1 MMNKK
6 TTEYLAMVRDKTGF
20 SDYKIAKN
28 YGINQSNLSK
38 YSSGKAALSETH
50 AWLFANILD
59 IDPAEIVAHTKYE
72 HAINTGN
79 NDKAIFWQ
87 EQLNKIFS
95 ESEPIKIQIA
105 QFNAIVG
112 DIRINTQRMLNLVT
126 EAADSGA
133 HLIVFPEMALTGYPP
148 EDLLF
153 RDGFMIQVEKEINFL
168 CDSIPSSISVLFG
181 APSRKDELLF
191 NSAYCIQNNRISHIY
206 HKQELPNYGV
216 FDEKRYFSSGN
227 QSYVFECQKTKI
239 GVLICEDQWIDGPIS
254 KLCQLDVDI
263 VISLNASP
271 FQADKHKDRLN
282 ICKNYA
288 SEFEVSYI
296 YVNMVGGQDE
306 VVFDG
311 NSFVLDSKGTLV
323 QQLPEFNEYSCLH
336 TDSMQN
342 FDTVMLEKSIY
353 SALVLATRDYIQK
366 NSFDGALIGLS
377 GGIDSALTL
386 AIAVDAVG
394 AENVHAVMMP
404 YEFTSSMSLEDSELQ
419 ALSLDVTFSSIDI
432 HPMVDAFNLSL
443 KDLFE
448 DSFRDITE
456 ENIQARVR
464 GVLLMALSNKHHKIV
479 LATGNKSEMAVGY
492 ATLYG
497 DMCGG
502 FAPLKD
508 ISKTMVYQ
516 LANYRNT
523 LSRVIPDRVITRPP
537 SAELSPNQLDQ
548 DSLPPYDILDDI
560 LMRFV
565 EMKQSV
571 NQISA
576 QGHDLQLVNKI
587 TSMILNNEYKRRQS
601 APGPKISSNAFGRE
615 RRYPMTSKFQP

>member
-6 TTEYLAMVRDKTGF
+6 TTEYLVMVRKKTGF

-59 IDPAEIVAHTKYE
+59 IDPAEVVAHTKYE
-72 HAINTGN
+72 HAINTDN
-79 NDKAIFWQ
+79 KLKAIFWQ

-95 ESEPIKIQIA
+95 SSEPIKIQIS

-112 DIRINTQRMLNLVT
+112 DIRINTQKILNLVI
-126 EAADSGA
+126 EAADAGA

-153 RDGFMIQVEKEINFL
+153 RDGFMTQVEEQIDFL

-181 APSRKDELLF
+181 APSRNDDFLF
-191 NSAYCIQNNRISHIY
+191 NSAYCIQNNRISHVY

-271 FQADKHKDRLN
+271 FQAEKHNNRLN

-311 NSFVLDSKGTLV
+311 NSFVLDSDGTLV
-323 QQLPEFNEYSCLH
+323 QQLPEFKEYSCLH
-336 TDSMQN
+336 TDSIHILN
-342 FDTVMLEKSIY
+342 PLVLEDSIY

-404 YEFTSSMSLEDSELQ
+404 YQFTSTMSLE
-419 ALSLDVTFSSIDI
+419 LSLI
-432 HPMVDAFNLSL
+432 H
-443 KDLFE
+443 
-448 DSFRDITE
+448 I
-456 ENIQARVR
+456 
-464 GVLLMALSNKHHKIV
+464 
-479 LATGNKSEMAVGY
+479 
-492 ATLYG
+492 
-497 DMCGG
+497 
-502 FAPLKD
+502 
-508 ISKTMVYQ
+508 
-516 LANYRNT
+516 
-523 LSRVIPDRVITRPP
+523 
-537 SAELSPNQLDQ
+537 
-548 DSLPPYDILDDI
+548 
-560 LMRFV
+560 
-565 EMKQSV
+565 
-571 NQISA
+571 
-576 QGHDLQLVNKI
+576 
-587 TSMILNNEYKRRQS
+587 
-601 APGPKISSNAFGRE
+601 
-615 RRYPMTSKFQP
+615 

>member
-20 SDYKIAKN
+20 SDYKIAKK

-79 NDKAIFWQ
+79 KEKSIFWQ

-112 DIRINTQRMLNLVT
+112 DIRINTQKMLNLVT
-126 EAADSGA
+126 EAFDAGA
-133 HLIVFPEMALTGYPP
+133 HLIVFPEMSLTGYPP

-153 RDGFMIQVEKEINFL
+153 RDGFMIQVENEIDYL

-181 APSRKDELLF
+181 APSRNDDLLF

-216 FDEKRYFSSGN
+216 FDEKRYFSPGN
-227 QSYVFECQKTKI
+227 QSYVFECQKTII

-254 KLCQLDVDI
+254 KLCQSDVDI

-271 FQADKHKDRLN
+271 FQAEKHIDRLN

-311 NSFVLDSKGTLV
+311 NSFVLDSKGALV
-323 QQLPEFNEYSCLH
+323 QQLPEFKEHSCLH

-342 FDTVMLEKSIY
+342 FNPVIFEESIY

-432 HPMVDAFNLSL
+432 HSMVDAFNLSL
-443 KDLFE
+443 SDFFE
-448 DSFRDITE
+448 NSLKDITE

-523 LSRVIPDRVITRPP
+523 VSRVIPERVITRAP
-537 SAELSPNQLDQ
+537 SAELSPNQLDE
-548 DSLPPYDILDDI
+548 DSLPSYDILDDI

-571 NQISA
+571 NQISE
-576 QGHDLQLVNKI
+576 QGHDFELVQKI
-587 TSMILNNEYKRRQS
+587 TSMILKNEYKRRQS

>member
-28 YGINQSNLSK
+28 FAINQSNLSK

-79 NDKAIFWQ
+79 KEKAIFWQ

-112 DIRINTQRMLNLVT
+112 DIRINTQKMLNLVT
-126 EAADSGA
+126 EAADAGA

-153 RDGFMIQVEKEINFL
+153 RDGFMIQVENEIDYL

-181 APSRKDELLF
+181 APSRNDDLLF

-239 GVLICEDQWIDGPIS
+239 GVLICEDQWIDSPIS

-271 FQADKHKDRLN
+271 FQAEKHKDRLN

-296 YVNMVGGQDE
+296 YVNMVGGQYE

-311 NSFVLDSKGTLV
+311 NSFVLDSKGALV
-323 QQLPEFNEYSCLH
+323 QQLPEFKEYSCLH
-336 TDSMQN
+336 TDSIQN
-342 FDTVMLEKSIY
+342 FDHVMFEESIY

-432 HPMVDAFNLSL
+432 HSMVDAFNLSL
-443 KDLFE
+443 SDFFV
-448 DSFRDITE
+448 DSFKDVTE

-523 LSRVIPDRVITRPP
+523 ISRVIPERVITRPP

-560 LMRFV
+560 LKRFV

-571 NQISA
+571 NQISE
-576 QGHDLQLVNKI
+576 QGHDLELVNKI

>member
-6 TTEYLAMVRDKTGF
+6 TTEYLVMVREKTGL
-20 SDYKIAKN
+20 SDYKIAKK
-28 YGINQSNLSK
+28 YAINQSNLSK

-59 IDPAEIVAHTKYE
+59 IDPAEVVAHTKYE
-72 HAINTGN
+72 HAINTAN
-79 NDKAIFWQ
+79 KEKAIFWQ
-87 EQLNKIFS
+87 EQLNNIFS
-95 ESEPIKIQIA
+95 SSEPIKIQIA

-112 DIRINTQRMLNLVT
+112 DVRINTQKMLTLIT
-126 EAADSGA
+126 EADGAGA

-153 RDGFMIQVEKEINFL
+153 RDGFMIQVEEQINYL

-181 APSRKDELLF
+181 APSRNDDSLF
-191 NSAYCIQNNRISHIY
+191 NSAYCIQKNRISNIY

-227 QSYVFECQKTKI
+227 KSFVFVCQQTRI

-254 KLCQLDVDI
+254 KLCQLNVDI
-263 VISLNASP
+263 VISINASP
-271 FQADKHKDRLN
+271 FQAEKHKDRLN
-282 ICKNYA
+282 ICKKYA
-288 SEFEVSYI
+288 AEFEVSYI

-311 NSFVLDSKGTLV
+311 NSFVTDSEGTLI
-323 QQLPEFNEYSCLH
+323 QQLPEFKEYFCLH
-336 TDSMQN
+336 TESLKN
-342 FDTVMLEKSIY
+342 FQPVMLEESIY

-366 NSFDGALIGLS
+366 NSFEAALIGLS

-394 AENVHAVMMP
+394 PENVHAVMMP
-404 YEFTSSMSLEDSELQ
+404 YQFTSTMSLEDSELQ
-419 ALSLDVTFSSIDI
+419 ALSQGVTFSSIDI

-443 KDLFE
+443 KDFFE

-523 LSRVIPDRVITRPP
+523 LSRVIPDRVITRSP

-548 DSLPPYDILDDI
+548 DSLPPYEILDDI

-571 NQISA
+571 NKITE
-576 QGHDLQLVNKI
+576 QGHDLDLVNKI
-587 TSMILNNEYKRRQS
+587 TSMILKNEYKRRQS

>member
-6 TTEYLAMVRDKTGF
+6 TTEYLAMVRDKTGY

-79 NDKAIFWQ
+79 KEKAIFWQ

-112 DIRINTQRMLNLVT
+112 DISINTQKMLNLVI
-126 EAADSGA
+126 EAADAGA

-153 RDGFMIQVEKEINFL
+153 RDGFMIQVEKEIDYL
-168 CDSIPSSISVLFG
+168 CDSIPSLISVLFG
-181 APSRKDELLF
+181 APSRNGDLLF
-191 NSAYCIQNNRISHIY
+191 NSAYCIQNNKISHIY

-227 QSYVFECQKTKI
+227 HSYVFECQKSKI
-239 GVLICEDQWIDGPIS
+239 GVLICEDQWIDEPIS
-254 KLCQLDVDI
+254 KLTQLDVDI

-271 FQADKHKDRLN
+271 FQTEKHKDRLN

-311 NSFVLDSKGTLV
+311 NSFVFDSEGTLV
-323 QQLPEFNEYSCLH
+323 QQLPEFKEYSCLH

-342 FDTVMLEKSIY
+342 FDPVMFEESIY

-432 HPMVDAFNLSL
+432 HSIVDAFNLSL
-443 KDLFE
+443 SDFFE
-448 DSFRDITE
+448 DSLRGITE

-464 GVLLMALSNKHHKIV
+464 GVLLMSLSNKHHKIV

-523 LSRVIPDRVITRPP
+523 VSRIIPERVITRPP
-537 SAELSPNQLDQ
+537 SAELSPNQLDE

-560 LMRFV
+560 LIRFV

>member
-20 SDYKIAKN
+20 SDYKIAKK
-28 YGINQSNLSK
+28 YSINQSNLSK

-72 HAINTGN
+72 HATNTGN
-79 NDKAIFWQ
+79 KVKAIFWQ
-87 EQLNKIFS
+87 EQLHKIS
-95 ESEPIKIQIA
+95 ASSVPIKIQIA

-112 DIRINTQRMLNLVT
+112 DIRINTQKMLNLVT
-126 EAADSGA
+126 EAADAGA

-153 RDGFMIQVEKEINFL
+153 RDGFMIQVEEQIDYL

-181 APSRKDELLF
+181 APSRNDDLLF

-254 KLCQLDVDI
+254 KLTQLDVDI

-271 FQADKHKDRLN
+271 FQVEKHKDRLK

-323 QQLPEFNEYSCLH
+323 QQLPEFKEYSCLH
-336 TDSMQN
+336 SDSMQN
-342 FDTVMLEKSIY
+342 FDPVMLEESIY
-353 SALVLATRDYIQK
+353 SALVLATRDYIHK
-366 NSFDGALIGLS
+366 NSFEGALIGLS
-377 GGIDSALTL
+377 GGVDSALTL

-419 ALSLDVTFSSIDI
+419 ALSLGVTFSSIDI
-432 HPMVDAFNLSL
+432 HSMVDAFNLSL
-443 KDLFE
+443 SDFFA
-448 DSFRDITE
+448 DSLRGITE

-523 LSRVIPDRVITRPP
+523 VSRIIPERVITRPP
-537 SAELSPNQLDQ
+537 SAELAPNQLDQ
-548 DSLPPYDILDDI
+548 NSLPPYDILDDI

-601 APGPKISSNAFGRE
+601 APGPKIRSNAFGRE

>member
-1 MMNKK
+1 M
-6 TTEYLAMVRDKTGF
+6 
-20 SDYKIAKN
+20 
-28 YGINQSNLSK
+28 
-38 YSSGKAALSETH
+38 
-50 AWLFANILD
+50 
-59 IDPAEIVAHTKYE
+59 
-72 HAINTGN
+72 
-79 NDKAIFWQ
+79 
-87 EQLNKIFS
+87 
-95 ESEPIKIQIA
+95 
-105 QFNAIVG
+105 
-112 DIRINTQRMLNLVT
+112 
-126 EAADSGA
+126 
-133 HLIVFPEMALTGYPP
+133 
-148 EDLLF
+148 
-153 RDGFMIQVEKEINFL
+153 
-168 CDSIPSSISVLFG
+168 
-181 APSRKDELLF
+181 
-191 NSAYCIQNNRISHIY
+191 
-206 HKQELPNYGV
+206 
-216 FDEKRYFSSGN
+216 
-227 QSYVFECQKTKI
+227 
-239 GVLICEDQWIDGPIS
+239 ICEDQWIDGPIT

-271 FQADKHKDRLN
+271 FQAEKHQDRLN

-288 SEFEVSYI
+288 SKFEISYI

-311 NSFVLDSKGTLV
+311 NSFVLDSDGTLV
-323 QQLPEFNEYSCLH
+323 QQLPEFKEHFCLH
-336 TDSMQN
+336 TDFMQN
-342 FDTVMLEKSIY
+342 FGSGILEESIY

-386 AIAVDAVG
+386 AIAVDAIG
-394 AENVHAVMMP
+394 AENVNAVMMP
-404 YEFTSSMSLEDSELQ
+404 YQFTSTMSIEDSELQ
-419 ALSLDVTFSSIDI
+419 ALSQGVTFSNIDI
-432 HPMVDAFNLSL
+432 HPMVEAFNFAL
-443 KDLFE
+443 KVFFE
-448 DSFRDITE
+448 DSFSDITE

-502 FAPLKD
+502 FSPLKD

-523 LSRVIPDRVITRPP
+523 ISKAIPDRVISRPP

-560 LMRFV
+560 LIRFV

-571 NQISA
+571 NEISE
-576 QGHDLQLVNKI
+576 QGHDFELVNKV
-587 TSMILNNEYKRRQS
+587 TSMILKNEYKRRQS

-615 RRYPMTSKFQP
+615 RRYPMTSKFEP

>member
-59 IDPAEIVAHTKYE
+59 IDPAEVVAYTKYE

-79 NDKAIFWQ
+79 KEKAIFWQ

-95 ESEPIKIQIA
+95 STDPIKIQIA

-112 DIRINTQRMLNLVT
+112 DIRINTQKMLNLVT
-126 EAADSGA
+126 EAADAGA

-153 RDGFMIQVEKEINFL
+153 RDGFMIQVEKEIDYL

-181 APSRKDELLF
+181 APSRNDDLLF

-239 GVLICEDQWIDGPIS
+239 GVLICEDQWVDSPIS
-254 KLCQLDVDI
+254 KLTQLDVDI

-271 FQADKHKDRLN
+271 FQAEKHKDRLN

-311 NSFVLDSKGTLV
+311 NSFVLDSEGTLV
-323 QQLPEFNEYSCLH
+323 QQLPKFKEHSCLH
-336 TDSMQN
+336 TDSIQN
-342 FDTVMLEKSIY
+342 FDPVMLEESIY

-386 AIAVDAVG
+386 AIAVDSVG

-404 YEFTSSMSLEDSELQ
+404 SQFTSTMSLEDSELQ
-419 ALSLDVTFSSIDI
+419 ALSQNVTFSSIDI
-432 HPMVDAFNLSL
+432 HPMVESFNLSL
-443 KDLFE
+443 SDFFE
-448 DSFRDITE
+448 DSFKDVTE

-523 LSRVIPDRVITRPP
+523 ISRVIPERVISRPP
-537 SAELSPNQLDQ
+537 SAELSLNQLDQ

-560 LMRFV
+560 LKRFV

-571 NQISA
+571 NQISE
-576 QGHDLQLVNKI
+576 QGHDLELVHKI

>member
-6 TTEYLAMVRDKTGF
+6 TTEYLSMVRDKTGF
-20 SDYKIAKN
+20 SDYKIAKK
-28 YGINQSNLSK
+28 YAINQSNLSK

-79 NDKAIFWQ
+79 KEKAIFWQ

-112 DIRINTQRMLNLVT
+112 DIRINTQKMLNLVT
-126 EAADSGA
+126 EAADAGA

-153 RDGFMIQVEKEINFL
+153 RDGFMIQVENEIDYL

-181 APSRKDELLF
+181 APSRNDDLLF
-191 NSAYCIQNNRISHIY
+191 NSAYCIQNNKISHIY

-227 QSYVFECQKTKI
+227 QSYVFDCQKTKI
-239 GVLICEDQWIDGPIS
+239 GVLICEDQWIDSPIS

-271 FQADKHKDRLN
+271 FQAEKHKDRLN

-311 NSFVLDSKGTLV
+311 NSFVLDSKGALV
-323 QQLPEFNEYSCLH
+323 QQLPEFKEYSCLH

-342 FDTVMLEKSIY
+342 FDPVMFEESIY

-432 HPMVDAFNLSL
+432 HSMVDAFNLSL
-443 KDLFE
+443 SDFFE
-448 DSFRDITE
+448 DSLRGITE

-523 LSRVIPDRVITRPP
+523 VSRVIPERVITRHP
-537 SAELSPNQLDQ
+537 SAELAPNQLDE

-565 EMKQSV
+565 EFKQSV
-571 NQISA
+571 NQISE
-576 QGHDLQLVNKI
+576 QGHDFELVSNI